1 MHTNVEYL
9 SCDKVEALRYFQL
22 LDLRYCDRNVVIE
35 RVSTTVLQ
43 LYLILTPAQIL
54 ESEILSLQQLLRW
67 SSL

>member
-9 SCDKVEALRYFQL
+9 SCDKVEALGYFQL